1 MSELTNAA
9 KLRRTRRNLAKAA
22 AATLVGVLGVAARS
36 KPARADWGWGGGHHH
51 GGGGSG
57 NCFLRG
63 TRIRTV
69 SGYRKVETLSAGD
82 ALPTL
87 FGRTRRIRAV
97 RALRF
102 EKDGTT
108 GNWREENLPIR
119 IRRSALDDNVP
130 HADLYVTGA
139 HAVYV
144 KGVLVPVSSL
154 INGLTI
160 ARVEP
165 HRQDILEYFHVELDG
180 HDVIDA
186 EGAPCETLRESGM
199 AACAPIVEFAGHRS
213 ELGSRLRSALS
224 PWIDHRRKLDIVR
237 DSLDERADR
246 LLSPEAGRAA

>member
-1 MSELTNAA
+1 MSNLTNAA
-9 KLRRTRRNLAKAA
+9 KLRRTRRNLTKAA

-36 KPARADWGWGGGHHH
+36 KPARADGWGWGHHH

-69 SGYRKVETLSAGD
+69 SGYRKVETLSVGD

-87 FGRTRRIRAV
+87 FGGTRRIRAV
-97 RALRF
+97 RRLRF
-102 EKDGTT
+102 EKHSVT
-108 GNWREENLPIR
+108 GAWREKDLPVCV
-119 IRRSALDDNVP
+119 RRSALDDNVP
-130 HADLYVTGA
+130 HADLCLTGA
-139 HAVYV
+139 HAIYLQ
-144 KGVLVPVSSL
+144 GVLVPVSSL
-154 INGLTI
+154 INGATI
-160 ARVEP
+160 TRVEAP
-165 HRQDILEYFHVELDG
+165 RQDVLEYFHVELDG

-186 EGAPCETLRESGM
+186 EGAPCETLRESGI

-224 PWIDHRRKLDIVR
+224 PWIDRRRKLDIVR

-246 LLSPEAGRAA
+246 LLSHEAGRAA